1 MQAADRR
8 CKRSCLALVL
18 VRVRLLLCI
27 LGALLAC
34 APAASAAD
42 RPNVV
47 VLMTDDQT
55 VSDLDAMPRAQALLG
70 AGGVTFDRF
79 YVSYPLCCPSRATYL
94 SGQYAHNHQVL
105 GLHPPTGGYARF
117 DALESLPVWL
127 QRAGYHTA
135 HLGKYLNGYGSETPA
150 DVPPGWSDWYGAVD
164 DSTYRM
170 WGYTLNENGTLQ
182 TYGGP
187 FEEDPRNYQTDVL
200 ARKAVEL
207 IEQRA
212 ASTEP
217 LFLSVAFLAPHHE
230 GSNVRRTTGRIVRA
244 APREAGS
251 LATKRFR
258 RPRGFNEADISDKPF
273 FLRRRPRMGPAQIAR
288 IVANYRARQESLLAV
303 DDAVS
308 DIVAA
313 LRSAGQLDNT
323 YVMLTSD
330 NGFMQGEHRV
340 PTGKMLPYDPST
352 QVPLLIRGPGLP
364 QDEVSQAL
372 VGNVDLAPTI
382 LEIAGASS
390 TKPLDGRSL
399 LALARDPSL
408 EPKRSLLHETGG
420 QRFVRRIDQD
430 TTGAPPIRDLRSYRA
445 IRTTRWLY
453 VEYRGGMRELYDLD
467 QDPHQLRSLHRV
479 EAYFRLRARLARR
492 LDRLARCAGPAC
504 LTY

>member
-1 MQAADRR
+1 M
-8 CKRSCLALVL
+8 CKRSRPALVL
-18 VRVRLLLCI
+18 VRVPLLVCI
-27 LGALLAC
+27 LVALLAC
-34 APAASAAD
+34 APAAAAAD

-55 VSDLDAMPRAQALLG
+55 VADLDSMPRAQALLG

-105 GLHPPTGGYARF
+105 GLHPPTGGYGRF

-170 WGYTLNENGTLQ
+170 WGYTLNENGTLH

-187 FEEDPRNYQTDVL
+187 FDEDPRNYQTDVL

-273 FLRRRPRMGPAQIAR
+273 FLRRRPLMGPAQIAR

-382 LEIAGASS
+382 LEIAGAFS
-390 TKPLDGRSL
+390 TKPQDGRSL
-399 LALARDPSL
+399 LPLARDPSL
-408 EPKRSLLHETGG
+408 APQRSLLHETGG

-445 IRTTRWLY
+445 IRTNRWLY

-479 EAYFRLRARLARR
+479 KAYARLRARLARR

-504 LTY
+504 LTP

>member
-1 MQAADRR
+1 MQAAGRR
-8 CKRSCLALVL
+8 CKRSRPALVL
-18 VRVRLLLCI
+18 VRVPLLLCI
-27 LGALLAC
+27 LVALLAC

-55 VSDLDAMPRAQALLG
+55 VADLDAMPRAQALLG

-105 GLHPPTGGYARF
+105 GLHPPTGGYGRF

-207 IEQRA
+207 IERRA

-244 APREAGS
+244 APRETGS

-273 FLRRRPRMGPAQIAR
+273 FLRRRPRMGPAEIAR

-313 LRSAGQLDNT
+313 LRRVGQLDNT
-323 YVMLTSD
+323 YIMLTSD

-390 TKPLDGRSL
+390 TKLLDGRSL

-479 EAYFRLRARLARR
+479 KAYSRLQARLARR

-504 LTY
+504 LTP